1 MTNDPP
7 NRRAAILNGIVA
19 IAALALVVGT
29 AAHADTVKPKVSLGP
44 VVVANGAAT
53 LNGSVGANP
62 SSTKLAIN
70 GQPVSVNTAGDFSA
84 LVDLSG
90 QSELTLTLTNPTTG
104 DVSETRIPLTTNV
117 VGAGGVISPTVL
129 DALDQAAVAITK
141 PVDGFASVDGQ
152 PLQVAGSVLD
162 KGSLA
167 GLTVNGKN
175 ELSAVKPDRT
185 FAETIP
191 GTSERVVVTATDKNG
206 FSQTSSYEV
215 RQSPTTIAAAGAN
228 GVRVKAVRYHVK
240 GVRAT
245 RRLTMSV
252 TVVDRSG
259 RLVRDAV
266 VRVRVANFQV
276 RRHFLRSGQQ
286 SKKSSTNGTATFV
299 VRVTK
304 KAFGK
309 RVFMLALA
317 KTPSASA
324 NRTTSVL
331 LPRAARPRR

>member
-1 MTNDPP
+1 MTKDPA
-7 NRRAAILNGIVA
+7 NRRAAILNA
-19 IAALALVVGT
+19 IAALTALALILGT
-29 AAHADTVKPKVSLGP
+29 TAHADTVKPMVSLGP

-53 LNGSVGANP
+53 LTGSIGANP
-62 SSTKLAIN
+62 SSAKLAIN

-90 QSELTLTLTNPTTG
+90 QSALTLTLTNPTNG
-104 DVSETRIPLTTNV
+104 DVTETRIPLTTNLL
-117 VGAGGVISPTVL
+117 GTGGVIPPSVL
-129 DALDQAAVAITK
+129 DTLQQAAVTITK
-141 PVDGFASVDGQ
+141 PAGGFGIVDGQ

-167 GLTVNGKN
+167 GLTVNGKDV
-175 ELSAVKPDRT
+175 LSAVKPDGMFT
-185 FAETIP
+185 ETIP

-206 FSQTSSYEV
+206 SSQTSSFEV
-215 RQSPTTIAAAGAN
+215 RQTSTTVAAAGAD
-228 GVRVKAVRYHVK
+228 GVRVKSVRYRVK

-245 RRLTMSV
+245 RRMSMSV

-266 VRVRVANFQV
+266 VRIRVANFQA

-304 KAFGK
+304 KALGK
-309 RVFMLALA
+309 RVFMFALA

-331 LPRAARPRR
+331 LPRAARRKH